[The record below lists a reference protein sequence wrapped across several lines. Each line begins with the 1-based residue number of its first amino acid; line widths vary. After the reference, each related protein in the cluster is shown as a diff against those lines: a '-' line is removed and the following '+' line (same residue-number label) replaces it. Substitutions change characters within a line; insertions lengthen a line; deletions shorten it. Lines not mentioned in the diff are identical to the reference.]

1 MTKKCY
7 YSNISIIILFDFYS
21 SMYFNDDYEN
31 ARRELM
37 KDNIHIPKY
46 PPYRVED
53 NSDSDRSCWDCSNS
67 LYI

>member
-1 MTKKCY
+1 
-7 YSNISIIILFDFYS
+7 
-21 SMYFNDDYEN
+21 MYFNDDYEN